1 MNRLQLGLISSSPLC
16 IERMLWGMTLVI
28 CRACF
33 KRGDFLLWSRVGGGL
48 GGDMIWVVCVRC
60 GRWCGLGRL
69 GGIYERVC
77 KTSVAVISQFVTDTR
92 DKKNQIRVT
101 VAAMI

>member
-1 MNRLQLGLISSSPLC
+1 
-16 IERMLWGMTLVI
+16 
-28 CRACF
+28 
-33 KRGDFLLWSRVGGGL
+33 
-48 GGDMIWVVCVRC
+48 MIWVVCVRC
-60 GRWCGLGRL
+60 GQWCGLGRL

-101 VAAMI
+101 VASMI

>member
-1 MNRLQLGLISSSPLC
+1 M
-16 IERMLWGMTLVI
+16 I

-33 KRGDFLLWSRVGGGL
+33 RRGDFLRCGRGL
-48 GGDMIWVVCVRC
+48 RGVWVGDMIWVVCVRC
-60 GRWCGLGRL
+60 GQWCGLGRL

>member
-1 MNRLQLGLISSSPLC
+1 
-16 IERMLWGMTLVI
+16 
-28 CRACF
+28 
-33 KRGDFLLWSRVGGGL
+33 
-48 GGDMIWVVCVRC
+48 MIWVVCVRC

-101 VAAMI
+101 VASMI